1 MSPFERL
8 TAPFTTAECED
19 SLARL
24 LGSIR
29 LAAIQKERWEDTL
42 HRYLEQLTAER
53 DRGKVQN
60 TFENRGWSFCWSP
73 GPADYEYPDSIIEL
87 EANLQEAKAA
97 AVLDGT
103 AVQKPST
110 AFWMVRRLTSSKGA
124 QEAA

>member
-1 MSPFERL
+1 MSPFEAL
-8 TAPFTTAECED
+8 TAPSTTAKHEE
-19 SLARL
+19 SLSRL

-29 LAAIQKERWEDTL
+29 LAASQKEFWEDDF
-42 HRYLEQLTAER
+42 HRYLDQLTAER
-53 DRGKVQN
+53 EQGRVQN

-73 GPADYEYPDSIIEL
+73 GATDYEWPKTIIEQ

-110 AFWMVRRLTSSKGA
+110 PFWMVRRSTGL